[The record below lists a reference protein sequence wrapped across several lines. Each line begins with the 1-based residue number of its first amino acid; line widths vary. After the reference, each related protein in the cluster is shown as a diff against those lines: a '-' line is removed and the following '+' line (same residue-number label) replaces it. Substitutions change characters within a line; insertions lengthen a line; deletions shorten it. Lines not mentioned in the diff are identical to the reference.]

1 MGAPPISIEEEKMI
15 GSSSFMD
22 DLEILSRILIRCFV
36 IGVVF
41 ITFWFTFFL
50 LGGNAG
56 YLIHTTL
63 FQISR
68 HEYDLMNYYG
78 MAFVKGCNFLFFLFP
93 YMAIR
98 MVLRRRNT

>member
-1 MGAPPISIEEEKMI
+1 MI

-41 ITFWFTFFL
+41 ITFWFIFFL

-56 YLIHTTL
+56 YHDSYHAVSNIKAR
-63 FQISR
+63 I
-68 HEYDLMNYYG
+68 
-78 MAFVKGCNFLFFLFP
+78 
-93 YMAIR
+93 
-98 MVLRRRNT
+98 